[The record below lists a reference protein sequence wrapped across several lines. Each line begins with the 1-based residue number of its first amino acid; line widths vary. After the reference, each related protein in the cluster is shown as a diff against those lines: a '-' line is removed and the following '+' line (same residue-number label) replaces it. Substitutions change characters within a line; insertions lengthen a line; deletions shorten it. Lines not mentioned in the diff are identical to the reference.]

1 MDDYYIE
8 LLKSHLL
15 PPLGTMMRNADLS
28 VKERGKAIKNL
39 ADGSLA
45 ITGSGA
51 GWSAAL
57 GDQLQQQDPAAA
69 AAGSNLS
76 SSGRRFPALLRVAR
90 SSKRKICRRLRH
102 RSILKAAARQ
112 VRASRCQGRLKR
124 RIMQSQ
130 QQRRSS
136 RDDEQ
141 TIQSRVKALQ
151 GLVPGGHDM
160 NCSVLLGEAADYMM
174 FLRFQEE
181 SNKGRNCTGDEN
193 REHERTAMCCI
204 LFEQLHVVC
213 APAMLQL
220 QSAYDWAAL
229 LHQDRFGVPWA
240 NNTNN

>member
-28 VKERGKAIKNL
+28 VTERGKAIKNL

-57 GDQLQQQDPAAA
+57 GDQLQQQDPPAAAAAA

-174 FLRFQEE
+174 FLRFQV
-181 SNKGRNCTGDEN
+181 G
-193 REHERTAMCCI
+193 
-204 LFEQLHVVC
+204 V
-213 APAMLQL
+213 L
-220 QSAYDWAAL
+220 QSVAAAIES
-229 LHQDRFGVPWA
+229 QQQPRA
-240 NNTNN
+240 N